1 MTIGRPRLHLASVG
15 STSDVARERALA
27 GAPHG
32 ALVTAAAQTAAR
44 GRQGRGWTTP
54 PGSALAM
61 SMVLREGLSGVVTL
75 AAAVAVARACG
86 SEAMI
91 KWPNDV
97 LIDGRKVA
105 GILAE
110 GRPHEGWVVLGIGV
124 NVAVRAQDLPEE
136 LRSRAGTLGR
146 SPADVEPFLTSL
158 LAHLDVALGAPD
170 EEVLAAWRARDA
182 LLGEPVAWN
191 EGAGAGIA
199 RGVDEAGHLVVELN
213 DGTTTA
219 LHAGEVH
226 LARRPAPAPAPARE
240 AG

>member
-1 MTIGRPRLHLASVG
+1 MTAGALGWPRLHLASVG
-15 STSDVARERALA
+15 STSDVARELALG

-32 ALVTAAAQTAAR
+32 ALVTASAQTAGR
-44 GRQGRGWTTP
+44 GRQGRAWTTP

-61 SMVLREGLSGVVTL
+61 SLVVRSGSSSGVLTL

-86 SEAMI
+86 SDAMI

-97 LIDGRKVA
+97 LLEGRKVA

-124 NVAVRAQDLPEE
+124 NVAVRVEDLPEE
-136 LRSRAGTLGR
+136 LRDRAGTLGR
-146 SPADVEPFLTSL
+146 ELVDVEPFLGSL
-158 LAHLDVALGAPD
+158 LAHLDVALAAPAD
-170 EEVLAAWRARDA
+170 EVLTAWRGRDV
-182 LLGEPVAWN
+182 LFGEPVAWGDG
-191 EGAGAGIA
+191 EGVA
-199 RGVDEAGHLVVELN
+199 RGIDGDGHLVVERA

-226 LARRPAPAPAPARE
+226 LARRTVPE
-240 AG
+240 VG